1 MIFERRRLR
10 LTAKILG
17 RKPDCF
23 SAASMRARVLGRTEA
38 GSWKNFDT
46 VGRDRPTTCAN
57 SSIVPIFFDRTRS
70 VPVTLGRMARRRF
83 RVYADAGSLQCNVE
97 T

>member
-10 LTAKILG
+10 LTAKMLG

-23 SAASMRARVLGRTEA
+23 NAASMRERVFGRTEA
-38 GSWKNFDT
+38 GSWKNFET
-46 VGRDRPTTCAN
+46 VGRDRPTTRAN

-70 VPVTLGRMARRRF
+70 VPVTFAGMERRRIP
-83 RVYADAGSLQCNVE
+83 VYRPRSLQCNVE